1 MKISTQKFTQL
12 LVAGALLTFIVA
24 GVAFGTHPTVKGTS
38 IFAPDINAD
47 GGTFATLFSNDIKVD
62 GGTFATLFSND
73 IKADGGTFSNIAI
86 PQAGNLTMG
95 TATFSNDGTSNVSS
109 VTLRADNGFRG
120 ASAGQGVTF
129 SGGLTLVACTANNSV
144 RLRDTGGN
152 DFMLA
157 SANGIQPLTG
167 SLGTCGTVGEGFIMR
182 DNTAGGTNTF
192 HPTRTCQCTFPGDGG
207 TNFWRNIVTGNA
219 GTTTTCVD

>member
-1 MKISTQKFTQL
+1 MLGLS
-12 LVAGALLTFIVA
+12 GALLAQEGAQLYPAPST
-24 GVAFGTHPTVKGTS
+24 GTGSSFFLDGGNSVW
-38 IFAPDINAD
+38 ADLQAD
-47 GGTFATLFSNDIKVD
+47 GGTFALLRAADIRSD

-109 VTLRADNGFRG
+109 VVLRADNGFRG
-120 ASAGQGVTF
+120 ASAGQGVAF
-129 SGGLTLVACTANNSV
+129 SGGLTLVECTANNSV

-167 SLGTCGTVGEGFIMR
+167 SLGTCGTVAEGFIMR
-182 DNTAGGTNTF
+182 DNTAGATGTL
-192 HPTRTCQCTFPGDGG
+192 HQTRLCICTFPGDGG
-207 TNFWRNIVTGNA
+207 TDFWRNVITGNA
-219 GTTTTCVD
+219 GSTTTCPD